1 MFINH
6 KFIQFSAY
14 YMQSITYLLS
24 SVNYMQLPYPYQMCI
39 SIYSSIMYIA
49 YSCKVI
55 CEEEFFTISLIQHFK
70 EKAFTNHQKHLATN
84 HFSTIII

>member
-1 MFINH
+1 
-6 KFIQFSAY
+6 
-14 YMQSITYLLS
+14 
-24 SVNYMQLPYPYQMCI
+24 MCI
-39 SIYSSIMYIA
+39 SVYSSIMYIA

-84 HFSTIII
+84 HFSATII